1 MQYTK
6 EERLDIARRV
16 VEHEFS
22 YKSASEQ
29 FSVSMPTI
37 SNWVAQYKR
46 INGIQ
51 VDGRLK
57 ISKPLGQKDLDDLNL
72 MSKEQLID
80 EVIKARIG
88 EERAKKGYFVE
99 GGGQRK
105 EFVSLFN
112 KNIKWYMNYR
122 KNFQSKDSVNWW
134 RSIEADSTNGN
145 LESIIHHAKQ

>member
-22 YKSASEQ
+22 YKSASEH

-51 VDGRLK
+51 VDGRMK
-57 ISKPLGQKDLDDLNL
+57 ISKPLGQKDLDDLNS

-112 KNIKWYMNYR
+112 KNIK
-122 KNFQSKDSVNWW
+122 
-134 RSIEADSTNGN
+134 
-145 LESIIHHAKQ
+145 